1 MSRVVDSLIAYR
13 ILRMFAQPIK
23 KHPAYQMGIVD
34 ADGNKIKEP
43 SGSQE
48 LDAYTLLDK
57 LAFKIKRALM
67 KSPDRTA
74 KRLLTFAAAIALLR
88 ESKDDVEEM
97 EDGEFEAL
105 LDLYSEDENVIKE
118 SKMLEMGRTPFTYF
132 ALDEEIANVAG
143 PMGGG
148 AIAGIGTGA
157 QGEPGRNPSLMP
169 LQRRK
174 KKRQVNGK
182 SN

>member
-1 MSRVVDSLIAYR
+1 
-13 ILRMFAQPIK
+13 MFSQPIK
-23 KHPAYQMGIVD
+23 KHPAYLMGIVD

-67 KSPDRTA
+67 KSPDRTS

-88 ESKDDVEEM
+88 ENKNVEDM

-105 LDLYSEDENVIKE
+105 IDLYSEDEDVIKE

-148 AIAGIGTGA
+148 AIAGIGTGP

-174 KKRQVNGK
+174 KKRQSNGK
-182 SN
+182 R

>member
-57 LAFKIKRALM
+57 LAFKIKRALT

-88 ESKDDVEEM
+88 ENKNVEDM

-105 LDLYSEDENVIKE
+105 IDLYSEDENVIKE

-148 AIAGIGTGA
+148 AIAGIGTGP

-174 KKRQVNGK
+174 KKRQSNGK
-182 SN
+182 R

>member
-1 MSRVVDSLIAYR
+1 
-13 ILRMFAQPIK
+13 
-23 KHPAYQMGIVD
+23 MGIVD

-74 KRLLTFAAAIALLR
+74 KRLLTFAAIIALLR
-88 ESKDDVEEM
+88 ESKDNVEEM

-132 ALDEEIANVAG
+132 ALDEEIANVAVS
-143 PMGGG
+143 MGGG

-157 QGEPGRNPSLMP
+157 QGARNPSLMP

-174 KKRQVNGK
+174 KKSARVMANQTTNKNRSHGEQI
-182 SN
+182 SNK

>member
-13 ILRMFAQPIK
+13 ILRMFSQPIK
-23 KHPAYQMGIVD
+23 KHPAYLMGIVD

-57 LAFKIKRALM
+57 LAFKIKRALT

-88 ESKDDVEEM
+88 ENKNVEDM

-105 LDLYSEDENVIKE
+105 IDLYSEDENVIKE

-148 AIAGIGTGA
+148 AIAGIGTGP

-174 KKRQVNGK
+174 KKRQSNGK
-182 SN
+182 R

>member
-13 ILRMFAQPIK
+13 ILRMFSQPIK

-88 ESKDDVEEM
+88 ESKDNVE
-97 EDGEFEAL
+97 
-105 LDLYSEDENVIKE
+105 S
-118 SKMLEMGRTPFTYF
+118 S
-132 ALDEEIANVAG
+132 
-143 PMGGG
+143 
-148 AIAGIGTGA
+148 
-157 QGEPGRNPSLMP
+157 
-169 LQRRK
+169 
-174 KKRQVNGK
+174 
-182 SN
+182 